1 MLYVGNFKL
10 RCVNSHSLFVIDD
23 CISVLGLPS
32 NCVYQPNQKP
42 DRYFSPL
49 VSLPLCV
56 CVDLQALREVGQEFE
71 VLCLAF
77 SPTNLSSSPSDTLF
91 LRVFGRPP
99 SLSLVTNPYYLSCRP
114 LTQVLQ
120 AQL

>member
-1 MLYVGNFKL
+1 MIVYPYWVSQATVHTNQTRNLIFQ
-10 RCVNSHSLFVIDD
+10 
-23 CISVLGLPS
+23 PS
-32 NCVYQPNQKP
+32 
-42 DRYFSPL
+42 
-49 VSLPLCV
+49 SLPPSLCM

-91 LRVFGRPP
+91 LRVFGGPP
-99 SLSLVTNPYYLSCRP
+99 SLSLATNPYYLSSRP
-114 LTQVLQ
+114 LPQVLQ